1 MTDTQKEQ
9 CERDFRANMKI
20 LRKSW
25 DALKIPD
32 KVSVGSP
39 IKLVYAGGIYLG
51 RDKTLAKIVE
61 AIKRIN
67 ANGVKMTLDIYT
79 ANEKTKKV
87 NKLLNDGVNSRV
99 HDAVPMAELIKIYSE
114 SDIALHVESFKLRNR
129 LEVRMSFST
138 KIVDCLASGAAAMAV
153 CDPLQGGYRYL
164 KENDAAICVPSLS
177 EIEST
182 LRDLCDNPE
191 KIIYYAKRAKE
202 CVRENH
208 DEAKTEKMLRED
220 FEALL

>member
-1 MTDTQKEQ
+1 
-9 CERDFRANMKI
+9 
-20 LRKSW
+20 
-25 DALKIPD
+25 
-32 KVSVGSP
+32 
-39 IKLVYAGGIYLG
+39 
-51 RDKTLAKIVE
+51 
-61 AIKRIN
+61 
-67 ANGVKMTLDIYT
+67 
-79 ANEKTKKV
+79 
-87 NKLLNDGVNSRV
+87 
-99 HDAVPMAELIKIYSE
+99 
-114 SDIALHVESFKLRNR
+114 
-129 LEVRMSFST
+129 
-138 KIVDCLASGAAAMAV
+138 MAV

-220 FEALL
+220 FAALV